1 MGTVHGMYRDETIIQ
16 ASKLE
21 SVGVLFAPTGIL
33 RVTDPCYQRGTWC
46 CGQIEVEPGTHWN
59 VFASRYNDPMGWG
72 NRVASLLIVR
82 SDREVARHPWFVA
95 LPQECDFEVGVDSGQ
110 AGFFDD
116 GSYPHGETG
125 EYADLD
131 TFYGKACA
139 ATHEEL
145 PPVKVKDEA
154 YSKLLGR
161 DFFRIE
167 QRSRMSA
174 GMVGDTGAVA
184 ASGYGDGSYTC
195 YVWRDSTGRI
205 WAAEIVFI
213 GDYEEEEA

>member
-16 ASKLE
+16 RSKLE
-21 SVGVLFAPTGIL
+21 SVGELFTPTGIL

-82 SDREVARHPWFVA
+82 SDRAVARHPWFVA
-95 LPQECDFEVGVDSGQ
+95 LPEACDFEVGVDSGQ

-125 EYADLD
+125 EYHELGS
-131 TFYGKACA
+131 FYGKACA
-139 ATHEEL
+139 ATTNENG
-145 PPVKVKDEA
+145 
-154 YSKLLGR
+154 SGR
-161 DFFRIE
+161 
-167 QRSRMSA
+167 A
-174 GMVGDTGAVA
+174 GMVDDTGTVA

-195 YVWRDSTGRI
+195 YVWKDSAGRI